1 MPRRASTELRPLS
14 FAVMSLV
21 GRDGASGPE
30 LLEMATGAA
39 PLFWTG
45 GASHVLR
52 EARRLAD
59 DGYLSA
65 RTEPAKTRPRTVYEM
80 TEKGRAAFRAWLA
93 APSTYPRI
101 QHEAAIRLFAS
112 DLGEIADVVDSLR
125 ALRDDLPRLEAL
137 CDMFEERAHA
147 IPHRT
152 KAIVLELSLV
162 RRMLQAHRDWIDDVE
177 RELGAM
183 ARDPGA
189 APREPRADERE
200 PGAAPREPRAEERE
214 PGAEPRDPGSE

>member
-1 MPRRASTELRPLS
+1 MSRSKSNELRPLS
-14 FAVMSLV
+14 CPVMSLV

-30 LLEMATGAA
+30 LVEMATGAA

-59 DGYLSA
+59 DGYLTA

-80 TEKGRAAFRAWLA
+80 TDKGRAAVREWLA
-93 APSTYPRI
+93 TPSTYPRI

-112 DLGEIADVVDSLR
+112 DLGDTDEVLRSLR
-125 ALRDDLPRLEAL
+125 SLRDELPRLEAL
-137 CDMFEERAHA
+137 CDMFEERAQA

-152 KAIVLELSLV
+152 KTTVLELSLV
-162 RRMLQAHRDWIDDVE
+162 RRLVQAHRDWIDEVE
-177 RELGAM
+177 RELG
-183 ARDPGA
+183 R
-189 APREPRADERE
+189 
-200 PGAAPREPRAEERE
+200 
-214 PGAEPRDPGSE
+214 